1 MKGVGM
7 QKPISKVEEQI
18 DWDVWYHE
26 RLQLGVNN
34 IVKSI
39 DSRKNTQSRKSVC
52 ALCSAKI
59 PKRTT
64 HLFKPALGA
73 WICQSCWDAENKEET
88 KK

>member
-1 MKGVGM
+1 M

-18 DWDVWYHE
+18 NWDVWYHE
-26 RLQLGVNN
+26 RLQLGVNK
-34 IVKSI
+34 IIESI
-39 DSRKNTQSRKSVC
+39 DNKNNTQSKKSVC

-73 WICQSCWDAENKEET
+73 WICKFCWNDENKEQA
-88 KK
+88 KKIE